1 MSKTIV
7 EKSEKGGLV
16 LRPSPAARQQRE
28 ARDRLHGLNTAQLRA
43 AATLPELRAVVAD
56 VLEWLREGGEAA
68 V

>member
-7 EKSEKGGLV
+7 EKSEKGGLM

-28 ARDRLHGLNTAQLRA
+28 ARKRLLGLDTAHLRG

-56 VLEWLREGGEAA
+56 VLEWLREGGEATT
-68 V
+68 